1 MQQGKSSENDKAK
14 GKGKGKE
21 RALQSTLVQ
30 ALDKF
35 FKLQS
40 SLMKLKGAH
49 PIMYPVISYLILFYI
64 VSSRFISFLLIL
76 FIYLTIK
83 RDDAKLNTIIQAV
96 REISGDNTQ
105 ELDTTSPTTSTTTTE
120 SQKLPQQPSNTG
132 TQPKKETAPKPS
144 EAQSVCIF
152 EGRGGEERRKGGV
165 ME

>member
-49 PIMYPVISYLILFYI
+49 PIMYPVISYLILFYC
-64 VSSRFISFLLIL
+64 FISLYLIFTHPVHL
-76 FIYLTIK
+76 LTIK

-96 REISGDNTQ
+96 REISGDNSQ

-120 SQKLPQQPSNTG
+120 SQKLPQQPNRTE
-132 TQPKKETAPKPS
+132 TQPKKEAAPKPS
-144 EAQSVCIF
+144 DAQSVCIF
-152 EGRGGEERRKGGV
+152 EGRGGRRKGGV
-165 ME
+165 TE